1 MSSSMRRAARAT
13 CSNDSLVLAG
23 PGWAMIFWHMGVAA
37 AIVYVTLGRRRIDY
51 RFVLLGAVL
60 PDLVDGALGLF
71 FFEGPAG
78 RWIAHSILAVV
89 VVTVAIVI
97 GLRRERRLAVFGLG
111 VGWLLHLVG
120 DGMWAA
126 PRTFLWPAFGTE
138 FATTPRE
145 PYSWDL
151 FAHPLA
157 HLGTW
162 GGELVGVGILAWFYV
177 AFGLKHSER
186 RRLFLRDGYLRPY
199 AGEPS

>member
-1 MSSSMRRAARAT
+1 
-13 CSNDSLVLAG
+13 
-23 PGWAMIFWHMGVAA
+23 MIFWHMGVAA
-37 AIVYVTLGRRRIDY
+37 VIVYVTLGRRRIDY

-60 PDLVDGALGLF
+60 PDVVDGFLGLF
-71 FFEGPAG
+71 LFEGPAG
-78 RWIAHSILAVV
+78 RWIAHSIPAVV

-97 GLRRERRLAVFGLG
+97 GFRRERRLAVFGLG

-138 FATTPRE
+138 FATEPRE

-151 FAHPLA
+151 LANPLA
-157 HLGTW
+157 HLATW
-162 GGELVGVGILAWFYV
+162 GGELVGLGILAWFYV
-177 AFGLKHSER
+177 AFGLNHAER

-199 AGEPS
+199 AGDSS